1 MCNIKG
7 DENEKIISKA
17 VCIKNITVFSFVTLT
32 CVLVL
37 GVFVVKLM
45 EDIAEGA
52 ELFIPGITVLFVAA
66 IFVLVFAVSR
76 VVKYIRLLKQL

>member
-1 MCNIKG
+1 MK
-7 DENEKIISKA
+7 KTISKA

-37 GVFVVKLM
+37 SVFAVKLM
-45 EDIAEGA
+45 EDLAEGA
-52 ELFIPGITVLFVAA
+52 ELFIPGIGVLFLAA
-66 IFVLVFAVSR
+66 VLVLVFAVSR

>member
-1 MCNIKG
+1 MK
-7 DENEKIISKA
+7 KTISKA

-37 GVFVVKLM
+37 SVFAVKLM
-45 EDIAEGA
+45 EDLAEGV
-52 ELFIPGITVLFVAA
+52 ELFIPGISVLFLAA
-66 IFVLVFAVSR
+66 VLVLVFAVCR